1 MTKKDDINFDY
12 NEEVKKCK
20 TIDDVIGKDGLVQRL
35 IKDVL
40 ENILEV
46 EMGEHLGRDKYDRQ
60 TDIDQDDR
68 NYRNGYSKK
77 TLRSSFGDVDLDVPR
92 DRKAEFEPQIIK
104 KYETVCNELDKKIIS
119 LYAKGMST
127 RDIQAEVEDLY
138 GITLSPSMI
147 SKITDKVIATATEW
161 QNRML
166 DEIYPIV
173 YLDAMYFK
181 VRSNGKIVNKAVYIC
196 LGYTLEGYKDI
207 LGIWVD
213 EAEGAK
219 FWLSICNDLKNRG
232 VKKILI
238 ACMDGLKGLPQ
249 AIKTVFPTV
258 DIQTCIVHQIRN
270 SIKYIA
276 SKDKK
281 AFMKDLKEV
290 YKAPTEDLALA
301 QLDNLKEKWG
311 SNYGMVI
318 DSWYNNW
325 NNLDTFF
332 KFSPQIRKLIYTT
345 NVLEGFNRQVRKFTK
360 VRTIF
365 PTDESL
371 NKCVYLATMEIMEIM
386 EKWTQPIHN
395 WRTTLAELSLYFEE
409 QLRDELA

>member
-1 MTKKDDINFDY
+1 MTKKDDINFYY

-290 YKAPTEDLALA
+290 YKATTEELALA
-301 QLDNLKEKWG
+301 QLDSLKEKWG

-371 NKCVYLATMEIMEIM
+371 NKCVYLATMEIME
-386 EKWTQPIHN
+386 KWTQPIHN

>member
-213 EAEGAK
+213 ETEGAK

-249 AIKTVFPTV
+249 VIKTVFPTV

-281 AFMKDLKEV
+281 TFMKDLKEV

-371 NKCVYLATMEIMEIM
+371 NKCVYLATMEIME
-386 EKWTQPIHN
+386 KRTQPIHN
-395 WRTTLAELSLYFEE
+395 WRTTLAELSLYFDE

>member
-249 AIKTVFPTV
+249 VIKTVFPTV

-290 YKAPTEDLALA
+290 YKATTEELALA

-371 NKCVYLATMEIMEIM
+371 NKYVYLATMEIM

>member
-1 MTKKDDINFDY
+1 MGRKNDINFDY
-12 NEEVKKCK
+12 NSEVKKCK
-20 TIDDVIGKDGLVQRL
+20 TIDDVLGKNGLVQRL
-35 IKDVL
+35 VKDVL
-40 ENILEV
+40 ENILEA
-46 EMGEHLGRDKYDRQ
+46 EMDEHLGRDKYQRQ
-60 TDIDQDDR
+60 SDIEASER
-68 NYRNGYSKK
+68 NYRNGYSQKN
-77 TLRSSFGDVDLDVPR
+77 LRSSFGTVDLDIPR
-92 DRKAEFEPQIIK
+92 DRKSEFEPQIVK

-119 LYAKGMST
+119 LYAKGMTTS
-127 RDIQAEVEDLY
+127 DIQAEIEDLY
-138 GITLSPSMI
+138 GITISPSMV

-166 DEIYPIV
+166 DKIYPIV

-196 LGYTLEGYKDI
+196 LGYTMEGYKDI
-207 LGIWVD
+207 LGLWVD

-219 FWLSICNDLKNRG
+219 FWLGICNDLKNRG
-232 VKKILI
+232 VKEILI

-249 AIKTVFPTV
+249 AIQTVFPSAN
-258 DIQTCIVHQIRN
+258 IQTCIVHQIRN

-290 YKAPTEDLALA
+290 YKAPTEELALA

-371 NKCVYLATMEIMEIM
+371 NKCVYLATMEIME
-386 EKWTQPIHN
+386 KWTQPIHN
-395 WRTTLAELSLYFEE
+395 WGTTLAELSLYFEE

>member
-238 ACMDGLKGLPQ
+238 ACMDGLKGFPQ

-290 YKAPTEDLALA
+290 YKATTEDLALA

-345 NVLEGFNRQVRKFTK
+345 NVIEGFNRQVRKFTK

-371 NKCVYLATMEIMEIM
+371 NKCVYLATMEIME
-386 EKWTQPIHN
+386 KWTQPIHN
-395 WRTTLAELSLYFEE
+395 WGTTLAELSLYFEE
-409 QLRDELA
+409 QLKDELA

>member
-173 YLDAMYFK
+173 YLDALYFK
-181 VRSNGKIVNKAVYIC
+181 VRSNRKIFNKAVYIC

-290 YKAPTEDLALA
+290 YKATTEELALA

-371 NKCVYLATMEIMEIM
+371 NKCVYLATMEIME
-386 EKWTQPIHN
+386 KWTQPIHN
-395 WRTTLAELSLYFEE
+395 WGTTLAELSLYFEE
-409 QLRDELA
+409 QLKDELA

>member
-238 ACMDGLKGLPQ
+238 ACMDGLKGFPQ

-290 YKAPTEDLALA
+290 YKATTEELALA

-371 NKCVYLATMEIMEIM
+371 NKCVYLATMEIME
-386 EKWTQPIHN
+386 KWTQTIHN
-395 WRTTLAELSLYFEE
+395 WGTTLAELSLYFEE

>member
-219 FWLSICNDLKNRG
+219 FWLSICNDLKNHG

-290 YKAPTEDLALA
+290 YKATTEELALA
-301 QLDNLKEKWG
+301 QLDSLKEKWG

-371 NKCVYLATMEIMEIM
+371 NKCVHLATMEIM

>member
-207 LGIWVD
+207 LGIWID

-249 AIKTVFPTV
+249 VIKTVFPTV

-371 NKCVYLATMEIMEIM
+371 NKCVYLATMEIME
-386 EKWTQPIHN
+386 KWTQPIHN
-395 WRTTLAELSLYFEE
+395 WGTTLAELSLYFEE
-409 QLRDELA
+409 QLKDELA

>member
-46 EMGEHLGRDKYDRQ
+46 EMGEHLDRDKYDRQ

-290 YKAPTEDLALA
+290 YKATTEELALV

-371 NKCVYLATMEIMEIM
+371 NKYVYLATMEIM

>member
-301 QLDNLKEKWG
+301 QLDNLKEKWE

-371 NKCVYLATMEIMEIM
+371 NKCVYLATMEIME
-386 EKWTQPIHN
+386 KWTQPIHN
-395 WRTTLAELSLYFEE
+395 WGTTLAELSLYFEE
-409 QLRDELA
+409 QLKDELA